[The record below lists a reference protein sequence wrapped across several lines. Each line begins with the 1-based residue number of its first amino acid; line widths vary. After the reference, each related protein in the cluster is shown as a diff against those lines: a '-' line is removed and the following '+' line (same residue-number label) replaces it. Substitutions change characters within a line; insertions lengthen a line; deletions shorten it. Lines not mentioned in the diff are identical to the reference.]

1 MPNMEFNED
10 FAKSSRTH
18 LNQSF
23 EKTHRLFPDIQ
34 QEHRVNF
41 YVIRVTTK
49 QKNTG
54 ENLNWTLQRLPL
66 WKTNILLMEE
76 ILYQLIGSL
85 SPLFSRV
92 VYIPGS

>member
-1 MPNMEFNED
+1 MIMGESVPNMNKMPNMEFNED

-34 QEHRVNF
+34 PEHRVNF

-49 QKNTG
+49 AKKNTG
-54 ENLNWTLQRLPL
+54 ENLNWTPSTLTPL
-66 WKTNILLMEE
+66 KN
-76 ILYQLIGSL
+76 
-85 SPLFSRV
+85 
-92 VYIPGS
+92 